1 LRLQVPFSWNPVVC
15 FIAAFMTVFASVIAV
30 TKDLPDVAGD
40 AAYKVDVRNAVTP
53 RGGAAQ

>member
-1 LRLQVPFSWNPVVC
+1 LQVPFSWNPVVC